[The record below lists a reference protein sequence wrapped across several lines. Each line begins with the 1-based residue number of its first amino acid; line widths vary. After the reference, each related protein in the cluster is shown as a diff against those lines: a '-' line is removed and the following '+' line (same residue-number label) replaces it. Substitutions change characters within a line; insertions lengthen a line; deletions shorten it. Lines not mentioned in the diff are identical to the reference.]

1 MAPELTQ
8 EAPRSSM
15 MFGMK
20 WTAAASLLLLTA
32 CAGPLRRGSH
42 AYHDGMSRLGRH
54 AELSRED
61 FLDADAALAEALA
74 DPGLPTSDRVMATSI
89 RLRAL
94 IELDRHAE
102 ARDLAAAP
110 IPGFEPGLAYSGDR
124 VGLALLRARTLDA
137 ERAFAALL
145 VPERETR
152 TLRAG
157 VHLAWEQVRLLRAMN
172 TPASRAEAAKI
183 CERFPGRLDF
193 DAQLKELKP

>member
-1 MAPELTQ
+1 
-8 EAPRSSM
+8 M
-15 MFGMK
+15 MFDMK
-20 WTAAASLLLLTA
+20 RTCAGLLILLTSCVA
-32 CAGPLRRGSH
+32 PLRRGAE

-54 AELSRED
+54 AELSRGD
-61 FLDADAALAEALA
+61 FLEADAALAEALA
-74 DPGLPTSDRVMATSI
+74 DPELSTSERVMATSI

-110 IPGFEPGLAYSGDR
+110 VPGFEPGLAYSGDR

-137 ERAFAALL
+137 ERAYAALL
-145 VPERETR
+145 ASERETK

-172 TPASRAEAAKI
+172 TPASRAEAAKV

>member
-1 MAPELTQ
+1 MID
-8 EAPRSSM
+8 
-15 MFGMK
+15 GMK
-20 WTAAASLLLLTA
+20 RAAAGLLILLTS
-32 CAGPLRRGSH
+32 CAGPFRRGAE

-54 AELSRED
+54 AELSRAD

-74 DPGLPTSDRVMATSI
+74 DPGLPTSDRVTATSI
-89 RLRAL
+89 RMRAL

-110 IPGFEPGLAYSGDR
+110 IPGYEPGLAYSGDR

-137 ERAFAALL
+137 ERAYAALL
-145 VPERETR
+145 ASERETR
-152 TLRAG
+152 TLRAQ
-157 VHLAWEQVRLLRAMN
+157 VHLAWEEVGLLRAMN